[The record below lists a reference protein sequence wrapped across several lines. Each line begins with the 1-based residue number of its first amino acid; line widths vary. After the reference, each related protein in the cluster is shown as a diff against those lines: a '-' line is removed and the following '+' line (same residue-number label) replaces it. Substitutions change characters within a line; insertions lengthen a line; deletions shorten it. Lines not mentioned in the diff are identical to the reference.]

1 MTNQWPPPPPPP
13 FSAPGSGP
21 SEHAPFA
28 TGPRPPARGPS
39 AIAVAAI
46 IAVVTLLIA
55 AGVVALVARDDK
67 EIETTSE
74 TTSVTSTTRP
84 ATGSTSPQTGSSTTV
99 ASSDLERFIDEAI
112 VFIERE
118 RGIDFVSRPTVV
130 ALDDAAFVARFRE
143 VVDED
148 AKKNAKLYDE
158 VTGIFQAVG
167 LLARDVTYI
176 DAQKALGE
184 GGVLGYYDPESK
196 ELRVR
201 AGQLTPLARTVIV
214 HELTHALDDQ
224 RYNLNR
230 PQYDTADDEIGFGFV
245 ALVEGNARRV
255 ENAYRDSMSSADKA
269 SAAAEE
275 QRLALA
281 GALSLAK
288 LTLAMIQLEL
298 APYDQGE
305 KFVDAVLANGGRPAL
320 EKAFSDPPHTSEQ
333 VLYPD
338 KYFSKEARR
347 EVKPPN
353 ADGTV
358 FKSGVFGEITL
369 RAILGAANSSRVAE
383 TAAAGWAGDWYVAWR
398 DSNRVCV
405 RTDFVMESSKDT
417 TELRDALTKWA
428 QTRPSGKVTNNGD
441 AVEVTTCSR

>member
-1 MTNQWPPPPPPP
+1 VVVV
-13 FSAPGSGP
+13 
-21 SEHAPFA
+21 
-28 TGPRPPARGPS
+28 
-39 AIAVAAI
+39 AIVAI
-46 IAVVTLLIA
+46 VSLLIA

-67 EIETTSE
+67 VIETTPA
-74 TTSVTSTTRP
+74 TTAVTTTR
-84 ATGSTSPQTGSSTTV
+84 ADASSTSPSTGGSSTTAP
-99 ASSDLERFIDEAI
+99 ASELDKFIDEAI
-112 VFIERE
+112 AFVERE
-118 RGIDFVSRPTVV
+118 RGVDFVSKPTVV
-130 ALDDAAFVARFRE
+130 ALDDAAFVERFRQI
-143 VVDED
+143 VDED
-148 AKKNAKLYDE
+148 ARKNAKLYDE

-167 LLARDVTYI
+167 LLARDVSYL
-176 DAQKALGE
+176 DAQKLLGE

-201 AGQLTPLARTVIV
+201 AGRLTPLVRTVIV

-224 RYNLNR
+224 LFDLNR
-230 PQYDTADDEIGFGFV
+230 PQYDTAEDEIGFGFV
-245 ALVEGNARRV
+245 AVAEGNARRV
-255 ENAYRDSMSSADKA
+255 ENAYRETLSAGEKS

-275 QRLALA
+275 QKLALA
-281 GALSLAK
+281 GAPSLAK
-288 LTLAMIQLEL
+288 LTLALIQLEL

-305 KFVDAVLANGGRPAL
+305 KFVDAVLANGGEAAL
-320 EKAFSDPPHTSEQ
+320 GRAFNDPPRTSEQ

-347 EVKPPN
+347 SVSPPS

-369 RAILGAANSSRVAE
+369 RVILGSANSARVAE

-405 RTDFVMESSKDT
+405 RADFVMDSTKDT
-417 TELRDALTKWA
+417 NELRDALTKWA
-428 QTRPSGKVTNNGD
+428 QNRPSGKVANNGD